1 MACFGQST
9 SSNRRM
15 EHTPSSI
22 DLYSREGTPL
32 WRDVRVLRAV
42 AQIVSAVLVLGF
54 LAFLLTNAYSAASAR
69 GLGLDFGFLRQSA
82 GFAIEDTMID
92 YDPSQTFGRALLVG
106 FLNTLRVALLGIVFA
121 TILGVIVGVGRLSSN
136 WLVRNLA
143 NAYVESIRNVPLL
156 VQLFFWFFAVF
167 QQLPSVT
174 NSITLGD
181 YLVMNQRGVYV
192 AALRPAATFRPWL
205 IAVGV
210 GLLLGVILWRL
221 LGRYQLR
228 TGRSTYP
235 VAVGLSVIILVPV
248 VAWFLVGQPPF
259 DVEVPTLGR
268 FNYSGGTV
276 LTTQFAALLVGL
288 VIYTASFIAEI
299 VRAGI
304 QAVSR
309 GQVEAARSIGLTQL
323 QAMRL
328 VIFPQAL
335 RIIIPPLISQY
346 LNLTKNSS
354 LAVAIGFKDLFA
366 VGKTIIDQAGRPV
379 PVFALIMVV
388 YLALSL
394 TYSIIL
400 NFYNQRIRFVE
411 K

>member
-1 MACFGQST
+1 
-9 SSNRRM
+9 
-15 EHTPSSI
+15 
-22 DLYSREGTPL
+22 EGTPL

-309 GQVEAARSIGLTQL
+309 GQ
-323 QAMRL
+323 
-328 VIFPQAL
+328 
-335 RIIIPPLISQY
+335 
-346 LNLTKNSS
+346 
-354 LAVAIGFKDLFA
+354 
-366 VGKTIIDQAGRPV
+366 
-379 PVFALIMVV
+379 
-388 YLALSL
+388 
-394 TYSIIL
+394 
-400 NFYNQRIRFVE
+400 
-411 K
+411 

>member
-1 MACFGQST
+1 MAGFGQST
-9 SSNRRM
+9 GSNKGM

-32 WRDVRVLRAV
+32 WRDVRVLRVV

>member
-1 MACFGQST
+1 
-9 SSNRRM
+9 M
-15 EHTPSSI
+15 EHSPSSI
-22 DLYSREGTPL
+22 DFHSREGTPL
-32 WRDVRVLRAV
+32 WRDVRVLRVV
-42 AQIVSAVLVLGF
+42 AQIVSAILVIGF
-54 LAFLLTNAYSAASAR
+54 VAFLLANAYSAATER
-69 GLGLDFGFLRQSA
+69 GLGLDFGFLEQSA
-82 GFAIEDTMID
+82 GFAIEDAMVD

-121 TILGVIVGVGRLSSN
+121 TILGTIVGTARLSSN

-143 NAYVESIRNVPLL
+143 NGYVESIRNVPLL

-167 QQLPSVT
+167 QQLPSVE
-174 NSITLGD
+174 NSITLGN
-181 YLVMNQRGVYV
+181 YLVLNQRGVYL
-192 AALRPAATFRPWL
+192 AALRPTGTFVPWL
-205 IAVGV
+205 TALGV
-210 GLLLGVILWRL
+210 GLLLGVLLWRI
-221 LGRYQLR
+221 LGRYQLQ

-235 VAVGLSVIILVPV
+235 LAVGLSVIVLVPLL
-248 VAWFLVGQPPF
+248 AWFLVGQQPF

-309 GQVEAARSIGLTQL
+309 GQVEAARAIGLTQL

-335 RIIIPPLISQY
+335 RVIIPPLISQY

-379 PVFALIMVV
+379 PVFALIMVA
-388 YLALSL
+388 YLVLSL

-400 NFYNQRIRFVE
+400 NLYNQRIRFVE
-411 K
+411 R